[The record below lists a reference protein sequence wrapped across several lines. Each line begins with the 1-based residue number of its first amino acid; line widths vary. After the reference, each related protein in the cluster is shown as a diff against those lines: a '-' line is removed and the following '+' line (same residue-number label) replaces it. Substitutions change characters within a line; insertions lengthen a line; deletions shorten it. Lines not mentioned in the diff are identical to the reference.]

1 MFARS
6 ILAALDACAP
16 LATPEY
22 SVSGE
27 ASLPSIFDVSGLAAA
42 SIGGVCAEAAALLN
56 DTRTVEIDR
65 HLAGEWFTFFI
76 EPEGWSLPPVWDPIA
91 GIYATSDG
99 FIRLH
104 TNAPD
109 HKGAALS
116 VLQCEP
122 TRDAVE
128 RVVSQWDGDALEAA
142 IIAQDGCAAKLR
154 SAKAWAAHPQG
165 RAVADEPLIAWTK
178 TDTTPPKAKS
188 LSDIKILDLTR
199 VLAGPVAT
207 RTLAGFGAHVLRI
220 DPPGWGEA
228 ICEPE
233 VTWGKRLAT
242 LDLKTHAGRDTFL
255 RLLAEADVL
264 VHGYRA
270 DALDGLGLGADVR
283 RAANPA
289 LIDVAHNAY
298 GWTGPWAQRRGF
310 DSIVQMSCGIAHAG
324 QEASRAVGPVPL
336 PVQALDYGTGYLI
349 AAAVLRALR
358 VRAKTGAVFQ
368 ARLSLART
376 AHLLM
381 QSTGPGL
388 GHPRAPRTDQDF
400 DPHPK
405 ASHWGDVRTLR
416 WPGPAPMDWSLPAR
430 PFHSD
435 RAAWS
440 NPNRIDR
447 P

>member
-6 ILAALDACAP
+6 IQAALDACAP
-16 LATPEY
+16 LATPE
-22 SVSGE
+22 SIVSGE
-27 ASLPSIFDVSGLAAA
+27 AALPSVFDVTGLAVA
-42 SIGGVCAEAAALLN
+42 SIGAVCAEAAALLN
-56 DTRTVEIDR
+56 DTRPVVIDR

-76 EPEGWSLPPVWDPIA
+76 EPAGWSLPPVWDAIA
-91 GIYATSDG
+91 GIYPTSDG

-104 TNAPD
+104 TNAPH
-109 HKGAALS
+109 HKCAALS

-122 TRDAVE
+122 TRAAVE
-128 RVVSQWDGDALEAA
+128 RIVSQWDGEALEAA

-154 SAKAWAAHPQG
+154 SPQQWAAHPQG
-165 RAVADEPLIAWTK
+165 RAVAGEPLIGWAQ
-178 TDTTPPKAKS
+178 TDTMSPKAKP
-188 LSDIKILDLTR
+188 LGDIKILDLTR

-207 RTLAGFGAHVLRI
+207 RTLAGFGAQVLRI

-242 LDLKTHAGRDTFL
+242 LDLKTDAGRDVFL
-255 RLLAEADVL
+255 NLLASADVL

-270 DALDGLGLGADVR
+270 NALDGLGLGADVR
-283 RAANPA
+283 RATNPA

-298 GWTGPWAQRRGF
+298 GWTGPWAHRRGF
-310 DSIVQMSCGIAHAG
+310 DSIAQMSCGIAHAG
-324 QEASRAVGPVPL
+324 QEASKADGPVPL

-358 VRAKTGAVFQ
+358 VRAQTGAVLQ

-388 GHPRAPRTDQDF
+388 DHPRAPRTDQDF
-400 DPHPK
+400 RSNAK
-405 ASHWGDVRTLR
+405 ASYWGDVRTLR
-416 WPGPAPMDWSLPAR
+416 WPGPIPMKWALPAR

-435 RAAWS
+435 RAAWA
-440 NPNRIDR
+440 NPNKPDR